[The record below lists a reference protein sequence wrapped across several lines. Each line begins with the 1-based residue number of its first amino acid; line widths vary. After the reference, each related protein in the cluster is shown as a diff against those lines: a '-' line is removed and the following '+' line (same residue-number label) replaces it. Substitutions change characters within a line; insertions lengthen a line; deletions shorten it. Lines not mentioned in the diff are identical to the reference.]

1 VNQVEGIAP
10 GPIDSEG
17 LDIGWGRAIASGLAI
32 LLVGFVACVYA
43 ANAVV
48 TKLTGVSRSTRQYLA
63 SALFLVVVVALAWV
77 LRRLQARRLI

>member
-1 VNQVEGIAP
+1 VNQVEGVAP
-10 GPIDSEG
+10 GPVDG
-17 LDIGWGRAIASGLAI
+17 DGPDIGWGRAIGSGLAI
-32 LLVGFVACVYA
+32 LVVGFVAAVYGVNSVA
-43 ANAVV
+43 